1 VGASARGDLGTPHS
15 SGDGDA
21 NEVTFSEFEP
31 GDFFGEMSVLDGGKQ
46 SAIAQSSVPVVCQLS
61 QIDLYQPEPPE
72 EILRNTNESVQ
83 TRM

>member
-1 VGASARGDLGTPHS
+1 MGARARGDLGTPHS

-46 SAIAQSSVPVVCQLS
+46 SAIADRVC
-61 QIDLYQPEPPE
+61 
-72 EILRNTNESVQ
+72 
-83 TRM
+83 